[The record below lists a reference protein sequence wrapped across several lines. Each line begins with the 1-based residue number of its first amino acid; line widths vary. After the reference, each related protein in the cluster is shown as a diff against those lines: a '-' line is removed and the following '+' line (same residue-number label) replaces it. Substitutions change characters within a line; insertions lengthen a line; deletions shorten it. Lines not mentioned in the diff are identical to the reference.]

1 MKKIDVLID
10 APEKAVKLC
19 KILSSHRSS
28 FDLAKGSYT
37 VDAKSILGIYTMD
50 LSTTL
55 TLTIYDEQDFAEEEI
70 REFVV

>member
-19 KILSSHRSS
+19 KILSSHSS
-28 FDLAKGSYT
+28 AFDLAKGSYT
-37 VDAKSILGIYTMD
+37 VDGKSILGIYTMD
-50 LSTTL
+50 LSTPL
-55 TLTIYDEQDFAEEEI
+55 TRTIYDEQDFAEEEI